1 MKFEFL
7 KKNSE
12 NLVILNKELLKTLE
26 PQEDVLDFNVKY
38 WLKTGKIIS
47 LKKGMYVLA
56 DAVQKIKSADKYL
69 EYISGQLVQPAYLS
83 AEYVLA
89 KYQILSEPVQ
99 AITSVTTKKT
109 QKFSNELGVFRYYSI
124 TEDLFTGYKIKQEGE
139 LVFAEAD
146 KSKALFD
153 FLYFRF
159 LKETDVDLVTID
171 NLRINWENITKSE
184 FKKAETYLKLTNSR
198 RLKKVFELIG
208 KNWFQF

>member
-12 NLVILNKELLKTLE
+12 NLIVLNKELLRTLE
-26 PQEDVLDFNVKY
+26 PREDVLDFNIKY

-47 LKKGMYVLA
+47 LKKGVYILA
-56 DAVQKIKSADKYL
+56 DVTRRVKNADKYL
-69 EYISGQLVQPAYLS
+69 EYISGQLIQPAYLS
-83 AEYVLA
+83 VEYVLA

-99 AITSVTTKKT
+99 AITAVTVKKT

-124 TEDLFTGYKIKQEGE
+124 AEKLFTGYEIKKEGA
-139 LVFAEAD
+139 LVFAEAN

-159 LKETDVDLVTID
+159 LKDVDVNEVAID
-171 NLRINWENITKSE
+171 NLRLNWENVSRSE
-184 FKKAETYLKLTNSR
+184 FKKAEAYLKLIKSKRIKN
-198 RLKKVFELIG
+198 VFKLIRN
-208 KNWFQF
+208 KFYV